1 MLEFG
6 YKNEH
11 GDTVFHSLIRCVD
24 DYPEK
29 MEHIKP
35 TFKS

>member
-11 GDTVFHSLIRCVD
+11 GDTVFHSLIKYAD

-35 TFKS
+35 TFKF